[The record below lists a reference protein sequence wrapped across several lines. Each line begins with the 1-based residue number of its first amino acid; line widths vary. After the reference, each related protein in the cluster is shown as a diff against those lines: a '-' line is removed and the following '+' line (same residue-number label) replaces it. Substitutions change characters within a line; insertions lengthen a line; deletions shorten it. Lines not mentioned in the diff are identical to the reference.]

1 MSVSF
6 LLGYAM
12 GDRAAARAVQRAA
25 SIPSVSGVSVNDMED
40 ISERI
45 NRLVLLCAAM
55 WSILEDSGATE
66 QQLKARIEEIDA
78 TDNVLDGQITARS
91 SRCAQCDSMI
101 APGLTSCQFCGEPI
115 LEGEGVGPFHTV

>member
-25 SIPSVSGVSVNDMED
+25 SIPSVSAVSVNDMED

-45 NRLVLLCAAM
+45 NRLVLVCAAM
-55 WSILEDSGATE
+55 WSILEETGATE
-66 QQLKARIEEIDA
+66 EQLKARIAEIDA
-78 TDNVLDGQITARS
+78 SDNVLDNQITARAA
-91 SRCAQCDSMI
+91 RCAGCDSMI
-101 APGLTSCQFCGEPI
+101 APGLTACQFCGEP
-115 LEGEGVGPFHTV
+115 LQEGEGVGPFHTV